1 LLGFGVFVGDGFLW
15 VNTRAHSFL
24 RKILL
29 ILRTSLQNSA
39 AYRGKIVRIPRLTMA
54 FCLWVNWALY
64 CSETSV
70 IEGRHCVELC

>member
-54 FCLWVNWALY
+54 FCL
-64 CSETSV
+64 
-70 IEGRHCVELC
+70 